1 MSYGDNATG
10 GGDAAPTWIDSTDPA
25 ALLATLQGDVPR
37 VIKFRRVGASGFFDS
52 VTPFILTGASNLTI
66 DGGDAEVWLRAPYN
80 RIINCSNILI
90 KNVRFAANQTDL
102 DNGDPL
108 LVTSCNGVRIESCEF
123 WHSNDDCSFG
133 GNSNVQ
139 LYRCAFVEPIG
150 DYSQPGEHA
159 FGLFFHTPNNGVLVR
174 ECLIAY
180 ANLRNPLVN
189 GGTFH
194 YVNNVGCCLAD
205 GISISPSLAD
215 IDINIIGNVYGPNV
229 TGTTGQW
236 LRVYNDLPYSPA
248 VYLQDNINGMIGN
261 PGTPPTVDA
270 PLDADN
276 LPDNILP
283 ASEVFEHVLATVGA
297 WSSGRRHVYLERV
310 LRRIRDGETDYATE
324 VDWPRPPIHAASF
337 VVQ

>member
-1 MSYGDNATG
+1 MSYGDNVTG
-10 GGDAAPTWIDSTDPA
+10 GGDASPIWIDSTDPA
-25 ALLATLQGDVPR
+25 ALLDVLQGDVPR
-37 VIKFRRVGASGFFDS
+37 VVRFRRVGGSGYFDS
-52 VTPFILTGASNLTI
+52 AEPFVLSGASNLTI

-108 LVTSCNGVRIESCEF
+108 LVTNCAGVRIEHCEF

-133 GNSNVQ
+133 GNANLQ

-150 DYSQPGEHA
+150 DTSQPGEHA
-159 FGLFFHTPNNGVLVR
+159 FGLFFHMPNDGVLVR

-180 ANLRNPLVN
+180 AKLRNPLFN

-194 YVNNVGCCLAD
+194 YINNVGFGLAD
-205 GISISPSLAD
+205 GINVSPSLAD
-215 IDINIIGNVYGPNV
+215 ININIIGNHYGPNI

-236 LRVYNDLPYSPA
+236 LRLYGEPYTTTA
-248 VYLQDNINGMIGN
+248 YHHDNINGMIGN
-261 PGTPPTVDA
+261 PGEQPSVDE

-276 LPDNILP
+276 LPAGILP
-283 ASEVFEHVLATVGA
+283 ASEVREHVLSTVGA
-297 WSSGRRHVYLERV
+297 WSNGRRHVYLLRV
-310 LRRIRDGETDYATE
+310 LERIRNGETDYATA
-324 VDWPRPPIHAASF
+324 VNWPRPPIHAASF